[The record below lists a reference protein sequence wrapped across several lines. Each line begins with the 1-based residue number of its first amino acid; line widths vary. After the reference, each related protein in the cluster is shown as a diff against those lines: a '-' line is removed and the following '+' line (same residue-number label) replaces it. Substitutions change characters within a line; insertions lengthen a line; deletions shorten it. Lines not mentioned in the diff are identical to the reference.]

1 MKLVLSPR
9 AEKELK
15 KLSKLDQIAIARKIR
30 SLALSQTIIQ
40 ETKLEGFKNIFRL
53 RVGNFRIV
61 YRKTSGEIHIVLIGH
76 RRDIYDML
84 RRMF

>member
-1 MKLVLSPR
+1 MKIVLSPR

-30 SLALSQTIIQ
+30 SLTQSQTIIQ

-61 YRKTSGEIHIVLIGH
+61 YRKTSSEIYVILIGH
-76 RRDIYDML
+76 RKDIYSL
-84 RRMF
+84 LKRMF